1 MPNGMLLLAVSI
13 DILCVQ
19 KVNGTSF
26 PFLGYLF
33 IECISVAHASLRFWF
48 SRLHQQQILLSHRR
62 KVSSQPGMVVAK
74 ASLPLQSQEIRA
86 NTLLTALIHHAKF
99 IPQLLFTWVLRY
111 ACRKDALIS
120 AQPSEGYGSMC
131 RSYQRPASLCRVT
144 GKTLIIISTDDA
156 LFARQTCLN
165 ESLSIAWD
173 CHETLKYEVA
183 ELESEFKE
191 GYSYWRW

>member
-1 MPNGMLLLAVSI
+1 MDGMNLRGSWTACHLHAWNIYIFFIPWYKPWSYFLYDIYIENCLYHQFWKCKAISILILYSDRLLGKLLVREMPNGMLLLAVSS

-74 ASLPLQSQEIRA
+74 ASLVRSSSSFRQNMLYFHRKLWQ
-86 NTLLTALIHHAKF
+86 NLLNCVF
-99 IPQLLFTWVLRY
+99 PV
-111 ACRKDALIS
+111 
-120 AQPSEGYGSMC
+120 
-131 RSYQRPASLCRVT
+131 ASFN
-144 GKTLIIISTDDA
+144 I
-156 LFARQTCLN
+156 
-165 ESLSIAWD
+165 
-173 CHETLKYEVA
+173 
-183 ELESEFKE
+183 
-191 GYSYWRW
+191 